1 MAAILALFLG
11 LYFAIKLKKG
21 YTNRVK
27 INFNWFKSDYH
38 KTLKRYFP
46 YFNQLPPKD
55 KKKFVRR
62 IIYFMSIKNFIPKDF
77 KEVTKEMKT
86 LISASAIQLTFGL
99 PEIYMSHFKNIEI
112 YQDNRPEYIEPTSK
126 NKGEGTIV
134 LSWHEFLSG
143 YIHPSGSLNHG
154 LMEMAAAL
162 HVENTIMNQE
172 YQFLSEQHLKEW
184 KNLSCELIR
193 DMNEGREKFFKG
205 NKIEDHNQLFPIVVE
220 SFFERPFEFNQY
232 HPETYRVISGLLNQN
247 PLRLF
252 QSVSIN

>member
-21 YTNRVK
+21 YTNRVR
-27 INFNWFKSDYH
+27 INFNWSRSKYH

-46 YFNQLPPKD
+46 YFNQLPLKD
-55 KKKFVRR
+55 KKKFIRR
-62 IIYFMSIKNFIPKDF
+62 MIYFMSIKNFIPKDF
-77 KEVTKEMKT
+77 EEVSKEMKT

-99 PEIYMSHFKNIEI
+99 PEIYMSHFRNIEI
-112 YQDNRPEYIEPTSK
+112 YQNERPK
-126 NKGEGTIV
+126 NEESESDDSEEGRIV

-143 YIHPSGSLNHG
+143 YIHPSGSINHG

-162 HVENTIMNQE
+162 HVENSIMNQE
-172 YQFLSEQHLKEW
+172 YQFLDEKYLNEWTSLSE
-184 KNLSCELIR
+184 ELIK
-193 DMNEGREKFFKG
+193 DINTGQEKFFIG
-205 NKIEDHNQLFPIVVE
+205 SDIQDHQELFPIVVE
-220 SFFERPFEFNQY
+220 SFFERPIEFNRY

-252 QSVSIN
+252 QSVSI